1 MQPPALHRPP
11 KFLSAAAAILSL
23 ALVLAG
29 GLTIASVGLASQPAT
44 AASYGAGYSDASTG
58 SVFGNFV
65 LPDGSKGYCIDP
77 GADVPTGATADAGI
91 TTNLVSVGA
100 NGSHS
105 RNLSTNEVAGI
116 NHIVTKYGQ
125 TDDNNTAAAVALTI
139 WSIANAKAFAEETA
153 PYGDNYKMTLAP
165 SSQRA
170 AIASLAARFRA
181 EAAGYSAPASVAG
194 QASLR
199 LTTNST
205 NHSEGSL
212 VIDALSARA
221 SGRITLTNGIFV
233 ANNSPS
239 IVGIFSAGEV
249 LAFTAAPTAS
259 SASYSVSAEL
269 ALTGG
274 ESASS
279 AADLHLWVS
288 GSKQKLV
295 SAGSK
300 VTLAFAATASD
311 PYPRAATFQPIAT
324 TKAANVWLKQGDD
337 LVDLIQPTTAPDA
350 SGRNNPWPK
359 DSTGG
364 YLPVVF
370 SNTAYGPFPEKP
382 LLSEHVPAG
391 APIAGT
397 ATFTTAGTGPTT
409 SYRTT
414 MPKAVT
420 TSGYYTFVVSVQY
433 TDQAAATQAFLPG
446 PVAPT
451 PGPRYAWADSF
462 AHEDETGFAFPTA
475 TTEAQPLTSPLGTV
489 IDSVTVE
496 GQVPAEGL
504 DVTFAGYLQPAGS
517 TVPLCDETTLAY
529 SSSTP
534 TAVDTAGTYAS
545 ETFAVPAASTSTRTG
560 TGTGTSTGTIY
571 WVATTVVRG
580 TDIVVST
587 GVCGDATEQTVVAQP
602 VISTTPPATA
612 VTGTTVHDIVT
623 VQGWVAAGSTT
634 VVSLYKQSAGA
645 TALTCDSST
654 LVAALPALAIAEGLN
669 SATAYVTAETAKLG
683 AGHYG
688 FVQQTLDREGGIVS
702 TGGCQ
707 EELFRVVT
715 PTPLAKTGSDQ
726 LEGAWLL
733 GGLGGLLATAGIA
746 LAAIGFIRHRRADRR

>member
-11 KFLSAAAAILSL
+11 KLLSAAAAILSL

-29 GLTIASVGLASQPAT
+29 GLTIASVGFASQPAT

-77 GADVPTGATADAGI
+77 GADVPTGATVDAGI
-91 TTNLVSVGA
+91 TNNLVSVGA

-105 RNLSTNEVAGI
+105 RNLSANEVAGI

-170 AIASLAARFRA
+170 AIAGLAARFRA

-194 QASLR
+194 QASIR

-212 VIDALSARA
+212 VIDTLGARA
-221 SGRITLTNGIFV
+221 SGRITLTNGVFV

-249 LAFTAAPTAS
+249 LAFTAAPPTGGT
-259 SASYSVSAEL
+259 ASYSVSANL

-274 ESASS
+274 ESDSS
-279 AADLHLWVS
+279 SADLHLWVS

-324 TKAANVWLKQGDD
+324 TKAVNVWLKQGDD
-337 LVDLIQPTTAPDA
+337 LVDLIQPTTAADA
-350 SGRNNPWPK
+350 TGRSNPWPK
-359 DSTGG
+359 DSSGG

-382 LLSEHVPAG
+382 VFNKHVPAG
-391 APIAGT
+391 APTAGI

-409 SYRTT
+409 SYTTT

-433 TDQAAATQAFLPG
+433 ADQAAATQAFLPG

-451 PGPRYAWADSF
+451 PAPPYAWADSF

-489 IDSVTVE
+489 IDSVIVE
-496 GQVPAEGL
+496 GHVPAEGL

-545 ETFAVPAASTSTRTG
+545 EAFAVPAASTG
-560 TGTGTSTGTIY
+560 TGTGTAYAATIY

-612 VTGTTVHDIVT
+612 VAGSTVHDIVT
-623 VQGWVAAGSTT
+623 VQGWVATGSTT

-645 TALTCDSST
+645 AALTCDSTT
-654 LVAALPALAIAEGLN
+654 LVAALPALAITEGLN
-669 SATAYVTAETAKLG
+669 TATTYVTAETAKLG

-688 FVQQTLDREGGIVS
+688 FVQQTLDREGAIVS

-726 LEGAWLL
+726 LQGAWLL